1 MKTGELSQTP
11 YIDTNIPRD
20 VGCCH
25 DQCGARSGF
34 FFFYDII
41 YFNIIYTVELYNDK
55 VIDNIDRVIEINI
68 VIK

>member
-1 MKTGELSQTP
+1 M
-11 YIDTNIPRD
+11 II
-20 VGCCH
+20 
-25 DQCGARSGF
+25 F
-34 FFFYDII
+34 FNFE